1 MAVAP
6 MSDVLIELAKI
17 IEERRAASTE
27 KSYTRQLLEAGPE
40 RCAQK
45 LGEEAIET
53 VLAAAG
59 NDPAALT
66 EESADLLY
74 HLLVLLAARDID
86 IGDVLATLQARMGI
100 SGLEEKASRT
110 SG

>member
-1 MAVAP
+1 MRD
-6 MSDVLIELAKI
+6 DVLLKLSKI
-17 IEERRAASTE
+17 IRERRSASSDT
-27 KSYTRQLLEAGPE
+27 SYTRQLLDAGWQ

-53 VLAAAG
+53 VLAAAS
-59 NDPAALT
+59 DDTAHLQ

-74 HLLVLLAARDID
+74 HLLVLLAARDVEISE
-86 IGDVLATLQARMGI
+86 VLAILDARMGV

-110 SG
+110 SR